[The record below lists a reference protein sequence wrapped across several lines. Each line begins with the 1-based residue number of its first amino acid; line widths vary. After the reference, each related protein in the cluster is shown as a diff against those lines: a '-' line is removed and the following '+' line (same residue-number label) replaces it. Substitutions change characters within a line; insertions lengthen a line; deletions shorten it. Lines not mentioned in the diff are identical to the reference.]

1 MTHSGSSSTGDPH
14 PGPPHAPVAESPW
27 TKAHV
32 IAAIVSALVAIV
44 AIPVS
49 CVSLNSQ
56 STQDAPP
63 TSVAAPAPSTTTSRL
78 STVSPVSEPPTTPAN
93 TYTPPLPVGTVRH
106 QGRLDM
112 LPGPGFDLD
121 APATD
126 PKWGEVL
133 LVDLFPYGNHE
144 IVIDSASRSLFI
156 GAQEATYELCSS
168 TTLMVTNK
176 TIDSGQ
182 VLPGNSFCMKTS
194 ADRYAGA
201 PRCFKWVWSV

>member
-1 MTHSGSSSTGDPH
+1 
-14 PGPPHAPVAESPW
+14 
-27 TKAHV
+27 
-32 IAAIVSALVAIV
+32 
-44 AIPVS
+44 
-49 CVSLNSQ
+49 
-56 STQDAPP
+56 
-63 TSVAAPAPSTTTSRL
+63 
-78 STVSPVSEPPTTPAN
+78 
-93 TYTPPLPVGTVRH
+93 
-106 QGRLDM
+106 M

-194 ADRYAGA
+194 ADRYAGV
-201 PRCFKWVWSV
+201 KIVGVNGDVTTIDIIVWDPPDT